1 METQN
6 VLTNQY
12 RRRRDLLPWWIKTCI
27 WIFLIFGAI
36 IPIAIIY
43 ALIGYNFKISLYG
56 IETFKPLSIIG
67 YSLMFL
73 FLLKA
78 IVAYGLWTEQDWAIN
93 IGILDTIIGIL
104 VCSFVMFI
112 YPLINSASV
121 FFQNIRLELLLLI
134 PFLLKLLKIRVEW
147 STCTKK
153 ISQT

>member
-1 METQN
+1 
-6 VLTNQY
+6 
-12 RRRRDLLPWWIKTCI
+12 
-27 WIFLIFGAI
+27 
-36 IPIAIIY
+36 
-43 ALIGYNFKISLYG
+43 
-56 IETFKPLSIIG
+56 
-67 YSLMFL
+67 MFL

>member
-1 METQN
+1 METLN

-12 RRRRDLLPWWIKTCI
+12 RRRRELLPWWIKTCI

-36 IPIAIIY
+36 IPIAVIY

-56 IETFKPLSIIG
+56 IETFKTLSIIG

-78 IVAYGLWTEQDWAIN
+78 IVAYGLWTEKDWAIN

-147 STCTKK
+147 STCTEK
-153 ISQT
+153 ISQS